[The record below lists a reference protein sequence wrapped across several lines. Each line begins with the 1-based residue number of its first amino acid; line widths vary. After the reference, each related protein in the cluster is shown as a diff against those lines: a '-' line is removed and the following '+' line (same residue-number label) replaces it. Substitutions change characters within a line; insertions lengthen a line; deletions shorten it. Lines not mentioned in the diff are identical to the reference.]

1 MEFLP
6 TTREEMQRLRWTE
19 LDVVLV
25 SGDAYIDAPQIG
37 VAVIGKVL
45 VEAGYRVGIVAQPD
59 LSSPDDITRLG
70 EPRLFWGVT
79 AGSVDSMVANYT
91 ALQKKRKSDDYTP
104 GGKNTRRPDRAVIAY
119 SNLIRRHFKN
129 TVPIVLGGLEASLR
143 RIAHY
148 DYWSDSVRR
157 SVLFDAKADILV
169 YGMGEATV
177 RALADALAAGSAASD
192 LPGTCTIAKQVQD
205 DYIVLPSYEDVRKD
219 TGAFLRMYR
228 AFYDNTDPVTARGL
242 AQAHG
247 DRWLLQHPPPPY
259 ETQDALDRVYGLRYA
274 RDAHPA
280 YKTQGR
286 LQALDTIRFA
296 VQTHRGCYGECNFC
310 AIAVH
315 EGRRVRWR
323 SERSILDE
331 AAGFGTHPAF
341 RGVIP
346 DVGGPTAN
354 MYGFEC
360 TKKIERGA
368 CTDKRCVF
376 PELCRQ
382 LPVDHGRYTRLL
394 KKLRALPGIRHVF
407 VASGIRHDMVMADQ
421 RCGMDFM
428 EELVGH
434 HVSGQ
439 LKLAPEHSD
448 PAVLDL
454 MGKGGMQDLVDFR
467 ARFFTLTRKAG
478 KRQFLTY
485 YFIAAYPG
493 SEEKHMRALQ
503 RFTAD
508 ELSIQPEQ
516 VQIFTPTPGTWA
528 SVMYHTGKN
537 PFNGEDLYV
546 EKGLR
551 GKRAQKE
558 ILTGA
563 VGTARSG
570 GRRRNA
576 R

>member
-1 MEFLP
+1 MDFLP
-6 TTREEMQRLRWTE
+6 TTPQEMRRLGWDA

-45 VEAGYRVGIVAQPD
+45 SDAGYRVGIIAQPRVD
-59 LSSPDDITRLG
+59 HSEDITRLG
-70 EPRLFWGVT
+70 APRLFWGVT

-91 ALQKKRKSDDYTP
+91 ALQKKRRSDDYTP
-104 GGKNTRRPDRAVIAY
+104 GGQNTRRPDRALIVY
-119 SNLIRRHFKN
+119 SNLIRRHFKR

-157 SVLFDAKADILV
+157 SVLFDAKADCIV
-169 YGMGEATV
+169 YGMGESTV
-177 RALADALAAGSAASD
+177 RRLADALSAGTPPDA
-192 LPGTCTIAKQVQD
+192 LPGTCTIGRQPPD
-205 DYIVLPSYEDVRKD
+205 DYITVPAYEAVRED

-228 AFYDNTDPVTARGL
+228 VFYDNTDPVTARGI
-242 AQAHG
+242 AQQHG

-259 ETQDALDRVYGLRYA
+259 ETQEELDRVHELPFA
-274 RDAHPA
+274 RDAHPSYA
-280 YKTQGR
+280 RQGR
-286 LQALDTIRFA
+286 LPALDTIRFS

-323 SERSILDE
+323 SEQSILDE
-331 AAGFGTHPAF
+331 AAGFTAHPAF
-341 RGVIP
+341 KGVIP

-360 TKKIERGA
+360 AKKIERGA

-394 KKLRALPGIRHVF
+394 RKLRALPGIRHVF
-407 VASGIRHDMVMADQ
+407 VASGIRHDMVMRDR
-421 RCGMDFM
+421 RCGMEFM
-428 EELVGH
+428 EELVRH

-448 PAVLDL
+448 PAVLRL
-454 MGKGGMQDLVDFR
+454 MGKGGTEDLLDFR
-467 ARFFTLTRKAG
+467 ARFFTLTREAG
-478 KRQFLTY
+478 KKQFLTY

-493 SEEKHMRALQ
+493 AEEKHMRALQ
-503 RFTAD
+503 QFAAK
-508 ELSIQPEQ
+508 ELALSPEQ

-528 SVMYHTGKN
+528 SVMYHTGMN
-537 PFNGEDLYV
+537 PFTGEKLFV
-546 EKGLR
+546 ETSLR
-551 GKRAQKE
+551 GRRAQKE
-558 ILTGA
+558 ILTGRK
-563 VGTARSG
+563 GS
-570 GRRRNA
+570 RR
-576 R
+576 